1 MKVVIG
7 LWAWNVYK
15 FHRLP
20 LLERTLASIERAE
33 HPYELIPLTNGSTDA
48 TDKYIR
54 QLGGIVDNGNS
65 QIWYAMQRLVEAA
78 LERNP
83 DLIVLSADD
92 IEYVDGWLARLVSFV
107 EAAPDDV
114 KLTSQFIE
122 AFDYPWAAVQ
132 EAVEYGGERALIRNS
147 VPGASWAFRASDA
160 NLILPIP
167 EKMPGEDL
175 EVSARLRSQG
185 YRLAQLDLGEHIGE
199 RQSCWQNMSWKHHP
213 PLDRAKW
220 GL

>member
-15 FHRLP
+15 FKRLP
-20 LLERTLASIERAE
+20 LLERTLASIERAG

-54 QLGGIVDNGNS
+54 NLGGIVDNGHS

-78 LERNP
+78 LEREP
-83 DLIVLSADD
+83 DLIILSADD

-114 KLTSQFIE
+114 KLTSLFLE
-122 AFDYPWAAVQ
+122 PLWNWNEVRAAID
-132 EAVEYGGERALIRNS
+132 AGGERALIRDS
-147 VPGASWAFRASDA
+147 VPGASWVFRAADWP
-160 NLILPIP
+160 LIGPIP
-167 EKMPGEDL
+167 QKMPGEDL
-175 EVSARLRSQG
+175 EICQKLRAQD
-185 YRLAQLDLGEHIGE
+185 YRLAQLDLGMHIGE
-199 RQSCWQNMSWKHHP
+199 RQSSWGNRSYEYAQ
-213 PLDRAKW
+213 PLDREKW
-220 GL
+220 GI